1 MNVTALTKI
10 VIFSIGSSFVLQI
23 KAQKQPNIIF
33 IMADDLGWGDVGFNG
48 NKIIKTPHLD
58 QLANDGIIFDRFYAG
73 CALSSPT
80 RANVLTGRN
89 PFRTGVFTA
98 NEGILRPE
106 EITLPELLQQQGY
119 MTGHF
124 GKWHLGTLTYKE
136 KDANRGR
143 AGNTALYNVPAEHG
157 YIESFVTESKVPTY
171 DPMFQPQENN
181 GRFWDYLTH
190 PKEGKTYN
198 TFYWKHNGEKETEN
212 LAGDDSRVI
221 MDRVLLFLLKSSQ
234 ADRPFFSVIWFHT
247 PHLPCVAGP
256 EYAKMYEHYSLE
268 ERNYYGCITAMDDQI
283 GRLVH
288 FLKEKGLYENTILCF
303 CSDNGPE
310 VKTPG
315 SASHLRG
322 RKRDLYEG
330 GIRVPSLI
338 VFPSQLKGGVRTN
351 HIAGTVDYLPS
362 IVEWLN
368 LPQPN
373 YELDGESLVPFL
385 KNSAERNKP
394 MVFAVQEQGAV
405 IEQQYK
411 LVCNKGVNELY
422 DISKDPSETTDL
434 SLEYPEITKRLRI
447 YLERSLER
455 YQQSFEGQEYGTRSY
470 HKVKQTWHDIFQTR
484 EK

>member
-1 MNVTALTKI
+1 MNVITLTKI
-10 VIFSIGSSFVLQI
+10 ITISIGSSFVLQV

-181 GRFWDYLTH
+181 GRFWDYLPH

-221 MDRVLLFLLKSSQ
+221 MDRVLPFLLKSSQ
-234 ADRPFFSVIWFHT
+234 ANRPFFSVIWFHT

-315 SASHLRG
+315 SALHLRG

-385 KNSAERNKP
+385 KNSTKRNKP

-411 LVCNKGVNELY
+411 LVCNKGINELY

-434 SLEYPEITKRLRI
+434 SLEYPEITKRLRV
-447 YLERSLER
+447 YLEQSLKQ

-470 HKVKQTWHDIFQTR
+470 HKVKQAWHDIFPNV